1 MIKILK
7 AELND
12 AEKLWEVQRSAFKKY
27 AEKYGDFSSNP
38 YHMTLHRM
46 EFNVKYRFGQY
57 YKVVLEET
65 NEIIGGIFGFELDQ
79 KEVMKIAQFYF
90 LEEYQSLGYGKIV
103 LDYFIKSNPQV
114 EKWFVDTILQEEY
127 NVEFYKH
134 FGFEI
139 IDEEEEHKGL
149 SFVTLLKR
157 MDK

>member
-7 AELND
+7 AELKD
-12 AEKLWEVQRSAFKKY
+12 AEKLWEVQREAFKKY
-27 AEKYGDFSSNP
+27 AIKYGDFSSNP
-38 YHMTLHRM
+38 YHMSLHRM
-46 EFNVKYRFGQY
+46 EFNIKYRFGQY

-65 NEIIGGIFGFELDQ
+65 DEIIGGIFGFELDQ
-79 KEVMKIAQFYF
+79 PEIIKIAQFYL
-90 LEEYQSLGYGKIV
+90 LEQYQSLGYGKIV
-103 LDYFIKSNPQV
+103 LDFFIKSNPQV
-114 EKWFVDTILQEEY
+114 EKWYVDTILQEEY

-139 IDEEEEHKGL
+139 IDEEEEHEGL